1 MTVRE
6 AIEKDAAPTVVIADS
21 QSVKTRKAG
30 GPRGY
35 DAGKKIKGRKRHI
48 AVDTL
53 GLPIKCHMT
62 PAAVQDRD
70 ALPPF
75 LGAVSQKSPG

>member
-6 AIEKDAAPTVVIADS
+6 AIERDAAPTVVIADS
-21 QSVKTRKAG
+21 QSVNTTEAG

-35 DAGKKIKGRKRHI
+35 DTGRKISGRKRHI

-53 GLPIKCHMT
+53 GLPIKCRVT
-62 PAAVQDRD
+62 SAQVQDRD
-70 ALPPF
+70 ALPP
-75 LGAVSQKSPG
+75 LLRASARKVPG